1 MSVPCGNRTRNY
13 SLGGYCYIHLTKETY
28 YTKHPY
34 NINIIIL
41 SYIIKSVNNH
51 INHFLPYDSINHFY
65 AITTFVP
72 SLFQSE
78 KSASTPVQLFLNITK
93 YAKKLHLS
101 NLHKQKQ
108 IAITL
113 SGYHYLFIH

>member
-1 MSVPCGNRTRNY
+1 MIAGIKNN
-13 SLGGYCYIHLTKETY
+13 
-28 YTKHPY
+28 
-34 NINIIIL
+34 IIL
-41 SYIIKSVNNH
+41 SLPIITYYYHPSKCECSLRESNPQLQLRRLLLYPFNYENKC
-51 INHFLPYDSINHFY
+51 IFLPYDSINHFY

-72 SLFQSE
+72 FLFQSE
-78 KSASTPVQLFLNITK
+78 KSASTPVQLVLNITK